1 MNFTMGGLNTNSNSV
16 GQIYL
21 FSEPNE
27 KDDYEKY
34 NNLNLLKMKHIE
46 DMRNS
51 ILDYKLLRD
60 KKMYLPSNISNINVT
75 KSNIILFGPS
85 GSGKSSF
92 IKSLYR
98 ALYGTP
104 FLPPDALN
112 KLIVQGPYQ
121 NEGTLCFTRLH
132 LKEEGDNS
140 SGIVVSDTRGHIRMN
155 DAEKEQFKVIL
166 EGKVKED
173 VKIVQKPKRDPMQL
187 WEFWK
192 KDTELFPKEIFN
204 AQEPG
209 LDSLPHII
217 LLVFNGSEDEVIDT
231 EDEKFYKD
239 LIDMSYKKGYSSV
252 HVILTRID
260 LFEKQIHEKHKTIPL
275 SERTNKI
282 NTMKDQKIERVI
294 DILGVQRSNIHFIEN
309 YHSDMDENIIEI
321 DYQILKTL
329 GELINVCEQFIINY
343 LNRNATCFARCF

>member
-1 MNFTMGGLNTNSNSV
+1 MKKFPTPPPDRRIQKKASYPKLHSNEEDLKSIASGISNNNIRKSYPAQFITSGNNNMNFTMGGLNTNSNSV

-239 LIDMSYKKGYSSV
+239 LIDMSYKKG
-252 HVILTRID
+252 I
-260 LFEKQIHEKHKTIPL
+260 FIH
-275 SERTNKI
+275 NW
-282 NTMKDQKIERVI
+282 V
-294 DILGVQRSNIHFIEN
+294 NIF
-309 YHSDMDENIIEI
+309 
-321 DYQILKTL
+321 
-329 GELINVCEQFIINY
+329 
-343 LNRNATCFARCF
+343 